1 MNINLHINQL
11 ILEGIELSPSQRA
24 LLQTTV
30 ESELSRLLRVN
41 GIPQH
46 LAQGGNITK
55 LPTKINVTNNINP
68 RQIGQGIA
76 RSIYQEMHS
85 LNGNLAGNGREG

>member
-1 MNINLHINQL
+1 MNINFQIERL

-30 ESELSRLLRVN
+30 ESELSRLLAVN

-46 LAQGGNITK
+46 LQGGIYIPK
-55 LPTKINVTNNINP
+55 LPTSINVKNNMNP
-68 RQIGQGIA
+68 RQMGQGIA
-76 RSIYQEMHS
+76 HSIYQ
-85 LNGNLAGNGREG
+85 NLKL